1 MVCPPNMKSFYS
13 IIISQLTQRLSRVF
27 AGLVL
32 ILVVYTGKNMRKILT
47 DIVFSE
53 EGLVKR
59 QKADGILGLGAN
71 TDSICFVF

>member
-1 MVCPPNMKSFYS
+1 M
-13 IIISQLTQRLSRVF
+13 F

-32 ILVVYTGKNMRKILT
+32 ILVVYTGKNMWKILT
-47 DIVFSE
+47 DVVFSE